1 MIRISKTET
10 QTLLLPLFSLV
21 AIVIPIFWLNPN
33 TMSYFGLGLL
43 LNLAIPMILA
53 TLAQMCVITVNDL
66 DLSIGAFVSLASCI
80 IVTLFPE
87 NLWMGIGALVVC
99 IAIYAAIGALIE
111 YFNLPSI
118 VVTLG
123 LSFVWSGWALILR
136 PTPGGVTPQ
145 WLQDVMEVMVPFIP
159 TPIVYSVVIAVIAH
173 WFLMRSAVGV
183 RLRGAGGNP
192 KAILRSGGSV
202 IRSKAVMYALA
213 GVLGILSAMTL
224 VGLTTSA
231 DANIAQRYTL
241 ISIAAVILG
250 GGSFI
255 GGRVSPIGAVL
266 GALTLSVASSFLAF
280 LSVAPKWQIGL
291 QGAILIIVLSLRALL
306 SRKGDK
312 NA

>member
-10 QTLLLPLFSLV
+10 QTLLLPLFSLA
-21 AIVIPIFWLNPN
+21 AILIPIFWLNPN
-33 TMSYFGLGLL
+33 TLSYFGLGLL

-53 TLAQMCVITVNDL
+53 TLAQMCIITVNDL
-66 DLSIGAFVSLASCI
+66 DLSIGAFVSLAACI
-80 IVTLFPE
+80 VVTLFPE
-87 NLWMGIGALVVC
+87 NLWLGIGALLLC
-99 IAIYAAIGALIE
+99 IAIYATIGALIE

-136 PTPGGVTPQ
+136 PTPGGTTPQ
-145 WLQDVMEVMVPFIP
+145 WLQDMMEVMIPFVP

-173 WFLMRSAVGV
+173 WFLMRSAIGV

-202 IRSKAVMYALA
+202 IRSKAIMYALA
-213 GVLGILSAMTL
+213 AILGILSAMTL

-231 DANIAQRYTL
+231 DANIALRYTL

-306 SRKGDK
+306 SRKGAK